1 MKSSTASFRCYLLLL
16 SILIIHTTSHAHNG
30 KIAHARPLGKIKVD
44 GNLNDWPA
52 RTMKYNI
59 ATSLAGD
66 KINDENDFSASFQV
80 GYRLEDQSMFVGLV
94 ITDNDFVEDTS
105 AAAAYNTQDCFELC
119 LDGRHLPK
127 GSGVASF
134 MYSKKLKN
142 INKAFYDPFASAAS
156 WDIMEVAQTI
166 NGKVRTYEWRIKMG
180 SELAVGKSVGLD
192 FQVFDRDADGSF
204 TISGWG
210 EGGYKFRTAG
220 ALGDIIIIPADQKFG
235 TVQGTLGWD
244 RESKLRL
251 PQMIGF
257 KSENSK
263 LWFNVGVDSL
273 GNYYAESVVPGKY
286 ELFIPDTHY
295 FNDDKPVILSAVKRQ
310 SAIVRAGQKS
320 TVNKFVI
327 GNSTIPD
334 IIPEQGV
341 LLNFTN
347 TTAKQVDDFVATYQK
362 YYTIPGVS
370 LALIKD
376 GMVVY
381 HKTYGVKNAQTGE
394 KVDDN
399 TLFEAA
405 SVTKPVFAFAV
416 ERLAERGII
425 NLDKPLYQ
433 YLPYPDIESDERY
446 KLITARHVL
455 THRTGFPNWRSMNAD
470 GKLNIM
476 FTPGT
481 SYNYSGEGFE
491 YLKLVVQKI
500 TGKNV
505 EQVLKEEV
513 IGPVGLYHTFF
524 SANDSLRKVVANGHY
539 DMMPSPA
546 DLPEAPGMAWS
557 MHTEAQIFTRFMLYM
572 LEQKGLSPQMYD
584 MMFTKHSD
592 FKFDPE
598 DELPRY
604 PSYMGMSLEIRETPN
619 GKSFGHGGN
628 NGDFLCQFEVYKDI
642 KAGYVVFTN
651 SNTSSPFLSAMR
663 DFLVDGKQK
672 NQ

>member
-1 MKSSTASFRCYLLLL
+1 MKSSTTWLRCPSILLLVL
-16 SILIIHTTSHAHNG
+16 LIYTTSYAHNG
-30 KIAHARPLGKIKVD
+30 KIAYARPLDKIKVD
-44 GNLNDWPA
+44 GNLSDWPA
-52 RTMKYNI
+52 RAIKYNV
-59 ATSLAGD
+59 ATQLAAD
-66 KINDENDFSASFQV
+66 AIKDENDFSAYFQV
-80 GYRLEDQSMFVGLV
+80 GYRLEDQSLYLGLV
-94 ITDNDFVEDTS
+94 ITDNDFIEDTS
-105 AAAAYNTQDCFELC
+105 NAAAFNTQDCFELC
-119 LDGRHLPK
+119 LDARHLPK

-134 MYSKKLKN
+134 MYSKRLKN
-142 INKAFYDPFASAAS
+142 INKAFYDPFANAAT
-156 WDIMEVAQTI
+156 WEIMEVAESI

-180 SELAVGKSVGLD
+180 SELSVGKSVGLD
-192 FQVFDRDADGSF
+192 FQFFDKDADGTF

-210 EGGYKFRTAG
+210 KGGYKFRSPG
-220 ALGDIIIIPADQKFG
+220 ALGDVVLIPSEQKFG
-235 TVQGTLGWD
+235 ALYGTLGWNNP
-244 RESKLRL
+244 SNLRL
-251 PQMIGF
+251 PEKIGF
-257 KSENSK
+257 RSQDSK
-263 LWFNVGVDSL
+263 LWFTTEVDSS
-273 GNYYAESVVPGKY
+273 GNYSAEVVPGKY
-286 ELFIPDTHY
+286 DLFIADTLY
-295 FNDDKPVILSAVKRQ
+295 FNGDTPVLLSLFNHQSVVVK
-310 SAIVRAGQKS
+310 AGQR
-320 TVNKFVI
+320 VAINKLLVS
-327 GNSTIPD
+327 NSTIPD

-341 LLNFTN
+341 LLNFT
-347 TTAKQVDDFVATYQK
+347 TATSDQVDNFVSTYQK
-362 YYTIPGVS
+362 YYGIPGVS

-376 GMVVY
+376 GKVVY

-405 SVTKPVFAFAV
+405 SVTKPVFSFAV
-416 ERLAERGII
+416 QRLAERGLI

-433 YLPYPDIESDERY
+433 YLPYPDIEYDERY

-481 SYNYSGEGFE
+481 SYSYSGEGFE
-491 YLKLVVQKI
+491 YLKLVIQKI

-513 IGPVGLYHTFF
+513 IEPIGLYHTFF

-557 MHTEAQIFTRFMLYM
+557 MHTEAQIFTRFMVYM
-572 LEQKGLSPQMYD
+572 LEQKGLSPQTYD
-584 MMFTKHSD
+584 TMFSKHSE
-592 FKFDPE
+592 FKLDPG
-598 DELPRY
+598 DEKPRY
-604 PSYMGMSLEIRETPN
+604 PSYMGMSLEIRETPH

-628 NGDFLCQFEVYKDI
+628 NGDFLCQFEVYKDL

-651 SNTSSPFLSAMR
+651 SNSSYRFLAAMR

-672 NQ
+672 KK